1 MNQKF
6 KNIFAF
12 LSEDESKDLMK
23 YLEADDLTAVKDYLM
38 LLKGKMK
45 NEITSSVKILTA
57 FDLAKGE
64 DYKWYRYSGKDL
76 KSIAYDGN
84 VVNILP
90 REVYGISNNNNDNV
104 YDIIIPATE
113 VIYKV
118 DKNIVLQLE
127 EESQVYQGNIN
138 ELLDLIRKE

>member
-1 MNQKF
+1 MNQNF
-6 KNIFAF
+6 KKIFAY
-12 LSEDESKDLMK
+12 LSDDESKDLMRL
-23 YLEADDLTAVKDYLM
+23 LEADDLRAVHDYLI

-45 NEITSSVKILTA
+45 NETTASVKVTTA

-64 DYKWYRYSGKDL
+64 DYRWYRYSGKNL

-90 REVYGISNNNNDNV
+90 REVYGISNKNNDNV

-138 ELLDLIRKE
+138 ELLDLIRKD